1 MKWVFTITALLLLV
15 ESINLLQL
23 VHKAKAQ
30 VIQLLCDHEKDD
42 ETCEAKAEIK
52 EIDKNSPHYNS
63 FTSAFIFFQKGIT
76 NSRHAAMYI
85 SGFSSALYQPPE

>member
-1 MKWVFTITALLLLV
+1 MKWVFTIAALLLIV

-30 VIQLLCDHEKDD
+30 VIQLLCDHEKDN
-42 ETCEAKAEIK
+42 ETFDARTEVK
-52 EIDKNSPHYNS
+52 EIDKNNPHYN
-63 FTSAFIFFQKGIT
+63 FTPVFDFFQKSAAY
-76 NSRHAAMYI
+76 SRYVAMYI